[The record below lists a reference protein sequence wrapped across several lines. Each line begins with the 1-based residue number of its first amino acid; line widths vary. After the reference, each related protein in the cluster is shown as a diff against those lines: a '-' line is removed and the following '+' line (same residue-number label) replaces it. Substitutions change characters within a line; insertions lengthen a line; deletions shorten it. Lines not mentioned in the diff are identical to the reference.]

1 MTPHP
6 MPADGYRNPETPG
19 DNVEAYRDNVEH
31 LTDELRWLD
40 QLIQLRVATTG
51 LYSAAAP
58 QTQTARVVYISRQ
71 EVDWL
76 LASGAG
82 AGAQDTASGSAAPD
96 QGVALDQLSAEIDAR
111 AARSLAEGIRLAL
124 PILGQLFG
132 LGPVELRAVVI
143 CLAPELRRKYDRL
156 YAYLQDDIT
165 RKRPSVDLAL
175 ELLCST
181 ERQRWTARGSF
192 SEAAPLLRTGILRK
206 VDDPQSPSG
215 STGLSQFLAL
225 DPRICRFLLGVDELD
240 ARLLGRARLHRPV
253 GQTAAPETDPAL
265 VDGLLRLAEHHLD
278 QNHPNQIHPDQN
290 RPDRRK
296 LVFYLY
302 GPAGAGKWEL
312 ARQTCHRLGV
322 SLLSLNIDALTGPG
336 ADTES
341 LLRTALR
348 EGLLQQAAVHLPGAD
363 ALLRDA
369 AHPLR
374 ISLAAAIA
382 DLGWLVFLTGESEWT
397 AGGEFGGALF
407 HPVPVALPDL
417 PRSTEVWRHNLAEH
431 TADPQSWAAELAGR
445 FRLAPTRIRAAIELA
460 DNYRLMEPQQRALTL
475 ADVSTA
481 CRQQSNQKL
490 GELAVKVAL
499 RCGWD
504 DLVLPEDR
512 VSHLRDIGAQ
522 VRHHYRVFGS
532 WGFGAKLSHGRGLSV
547 LFSGPPGT
555 GKTMAA
561 EVLAHDL
568 ELDLYRVDLS
578 GVVSKYIGE
587 TEKNL
592 ARIFAEA
599 QTSNSILFF
608 DEADALFGK
617 RTEVSDA
624 HDRYA
629 NIETSYLLQKMEEYE
644 GVVILATNLRQNMD
658 EAFTRRIR
666 FIVEFPF
673 PEADSRAR
681 IWRALFPP
689 EAPVS
694 ADVDF
699 DFLAREF
706 SVAGGSIKNIV
717 LNAAFLAAA
726 DGGTI
731 ERRHIVAGTRREF
744 EKIGKLWSE
753 PALISES
760 TVTG

>member
-1 MTPHP
+1 MTPRRDE
-6 MPADGYRNPETPG
+6 PAGGPG
-19 DNVEAYRDNVEH
+19 HRAYRDNFEH
-31 LTDELRWLD
+31 LTDELRRLD
-40 QLIQLRVATTG
+40 LLIRLRMATAS
-51 LYSAAAP
+51 LHNAVVPQAQAAR
-58 QTQTARVVYISRQ
+58 TVYITQQ

-76 LASGAG
+76 LASEAGSGPRGAP
-82 AGAQDTASGSAAPD
+82 AETAVPGESA
-96 QGVALDQLSAEIDAR
+96 ALDQISAEIDGR
-111 AARSLAEGIRLAL
+111 VERSLAEGVGLAL
-124 PILGQLFG
+124 PVLGRLFG
-132 LGPVELRAVVI
+132 LSPVELRAVVV

-165 RKRPSVDLAL
+165 RQRPSVDLVL
-175 ELLCST
+175 ELLCPT

-192 SEAAPLLRTGILRK
+192 SEAAPLLRAGILRK

-225 DPRICRFLLGVDELD
+225 DSRICQFLLGADELD
-240 ARLLGRARLHRPV
+240 ARLVGRARLHRPS
-253 GQTAAPETDPAL
+253 GATAAPETDPAII
-265 VDGLLRLAEHHLD
+265 DSLLRLTEHHLGKD
-278 QNHPNQIHPDQN
+278 H
-290 RPDRRK
+290 PDRRK

-312 ARQTCHRLGV
+312 ARQTCHRLGI
-322 SLLSLNIDALTGPG
+322 SLLSLDIEALTGLG
-336 ADTES
+336 ADAES
-341 LLRTALR
+341 LFRTALR
-348 EGLLQQAAVHLPGAD
+348 EGPLQQAAVHLPGAD
-363 ALLRDA
+363 ALLREA
-369 AHPLR
+369 GRPLR
-374 ISLAAAIA
+374 TSLAAAIA
-382 DLGWLVFLTGESEWT
+382 DLGRLVFLTGESEWS
-397 AGGEFGGALF
+397 AAGEFADTHF
-407 HPVPVALPDL
+407 QPVAVPLPDV
-417 PRSTEVWRHNLAEH
+417 PRSTEIWRRSLAGH
-431 TADPQSWAAELAGR
+431 TPDPQSWAAELAGR
-445 FRLAPTRIRAAIELA
+445 FRLAPGRIRAAVELA
-460 DNYRLMEPQQRALTL
+460 DNHRLMEPQPRTLTL
-475 ADVSTA
+475 ADVSAA
-481 CRQQSNQKL
+481 CRRQSNQKL
-490 GELAVKVAL
+490 GELAAKVAP

-504 DLVLPEDR
+504 DLVLPADR
-512 VSHLRDIGAQ
+512 MAHLRDICAQ
-522 VRHHYRVFGS
+522 VRHHYQVFGS
-532 WGFGAKLSHGRGLSV
+532 WGFGAKLNHGKGLSV

-561 EVLAHDL
+561 EVLAGDL
-568 ELDLYRVDLS
+568 ELDLYKVDLS

-673 PEADSRAR
+673 PEAESRAR
-681 IWRALFPP
+681 IWRTLFPP
-689 EAPVS
+689 EAPLS
-694 ADVDF
+694 VDIDF
-699 DFLAREF
+699 GFLAREF
-706 SVAGGSIKNIV
+706 PVAGGSIKNIV

-731 ERRHIVAGTRREF
+731 DRRHILQGTRREF
-744 EKIGKLWSE
+744 EKIGKLWHE
-753 PALISES
+753 QAQLL
-760 TVTG
+760 VTDQ